1 MTDTDLGGNVCEIE
15 MGHTAVFVERIG
27 EHPQHE
33 GGRRAENPEPEPLD
47 IASAGIVAEPIDQR
61 IVPAQYVERW
71 LLDGRARRR
80 LGERVRHDAS
90 CQCGDGRGSWIHFI
104 AFHTPCQ
111 GVVGVVSGSA
121 SPSSPPPIY
130 DAAMDTLDESIDAA
144 RSLVDGAQAIT
155 VLTGAGIST
164 DSGIPDFRGPNG
176 LWTKDPAAERAS
188 NINFYVGDPAVR
200 RANWAQRAK
209 GSLWANVDPNA
220 GHQALVELE
229 RREKLHTLITQNVD
243 ELHQRAGSSPDRVIE
258 IHGTTRKVACLECD
272 YRDDMETVLDRVRA
286 GEADPP
292 CPNCGGILK
301 SATISFGQS
310 LIAEDLQRA
319 ERAAVECDLFLAVGT
334 SLAVFPINE
343 TIKVAHQTG
352 SKVIILNGEATVF
365 DPIADVVLHAGISET
380 LPRIVRAVA

>member
-1 MTDTDLGGNVCEIE
+1 
-15 MGHTAVFVERIG
+15 
-27 EHPQHE
+27 
-33 GGRRAENPEPEPLD
+33 
-47 IASAGIVAEPIDQR
+47 
-61 IVPAQYVERW
+61 
-71 LLDGRARRR
+71 
-80 LGERVRHDAS
+80 
-90 CQCGDGRGSWIHFI
+90 
-104 AFHTPCQ
+104 
-111 GVVGVVSGSA
+111 
-121 SPSSPPPIY
+121 
-130 DAAMDTLDESIDAA
+130 MDTLDESIDAA
-144 RSLVDGAQAIT
+144 RSLIDGAQAIT

-164 DSGIPDFRGPNG
+164 DSGIPDFGGRTALDQGPCC
-176 LWTKDPAAERAS
+176 RAS
-188 NINFYVGDPAVR
+188 LEYQLLRRRPGGA